1 MSALF
6 LQQLALSVVLA
17 GLWISLASVLSE
29 RLGTKLGGMI
39 SNMPSTIL
47 VSLLFIGITQGPE
60 FAAAATTTVPLGM
73 SLSTIFLFSFIALVH
88 KGLAKAVGG
97 ALFIWLALAL
107 LASLFQGVG
116 RIGWTL
122 IYFGV
127 ALTTYLLA
135 ERVLNIP
142 SMGKTGR
149 KYTIIQLLLR
159 ALFAGSVVG
168 TSVLVARTGSAFWTG
183 IFSTFPAVMLSSM
196 VILSLS
202 AGTGFARATGK
213 IMLLAST
220 NIVIYGYICGLMFPR
235 YGLFWGSLVAFLIS
249 VGWIWMLKPLFIRGR

>member
-107 LASLFQGVG
+107 IASLFQGVG

-135 ERVLNIP
+135 ERVLNI
-142 SMGKTGR
+142 K
-149 KYTIIQLLLR
+149 
-159 ALFAGSVVG
+159 G
-168 TSVLVARTGSAFWTG
+168 TWM
-183 IFSTFPAVMLSSM
+183 FSL
-196 VILSLS
+196 
-202 AGTGFARATGK
+202 
-213 IMLLAST
+213 
-220 NIVIYGYICGLMFPR
+220 
-235 YGLFWGSLVAFLIS
+235 
-249 VGWIWMLKPLFIRGR
+249 